1 MSEGDSLSKAGK
13 YEALYTK
20 LSKAPR
26 DGSFPENACR
36 EINETMG
43 FLWTGFYYVKD
54 ERLILGPYF
63 GPPACEMIRKG
74 KGVCGTAWEKETTLV
89 VQDVHA
95 FPGHIACDSASRS
108 EIVIPVRFDGKIAA
122 VLDIDSPVE
131 NRFSGKDRQGL
142 EAFVRII
149 EEVTVWQ
156 EADCNPAGEQE
167 NAVRSRMEI

>member
-1 MSEGDSLSKAGK
+1 MSEGNSLSKAGK

-54 ERLILGPYF
+54 DRLILGPYF

-74 KGVCGTAWEKETTLV
+74 KGVCGTSWAENRTIIV
-89 VQDVHA
+89 PDVEE
-95 FPGHIACDSASRS
+95 FPGHIACSSLSRS
-108 EIVIPVRFDGKIAA
+108 EIVIPLRDSEGNVTG
-122 VLDIDSPVE
+122 VLDIDSELLDNFDDVD
-131 NRFSGKDRQGL
+131 KDWL
-142 EAFVRII
+142 EKISLLF
-149 EEVTVWQ
+149 
-156 EADCNPAGEQE
+156 
-167 NAVRSRMEI
+167 

>member
-1 MSEGDSLSKAGK
+1 MSEGNSLSKAGK

-54 ERLILGPYF
+54 DRLILGPYF

-74 KGVCGTAWEKETTLV
+74 NGVCGTSWAENRTIIV
-89 VQDVHA
+89 PDVEE
-95 FPGHIACDSASRS
+95 FPGHIACSSLSRS
-108 EIVIPVRFDGKIAA
+108 EIVIPLRDSEGNVTG
-122 VLDIDSPVE
+122 VLDIDSELLDNFDDVD
-131 NRFSGKDRQGL
+131 KDWL
-142 EAFVRII
+142 EKISLLF
-149 EEVTVWQ
+149 
-156 EADCNPAGEQE
+156 
-167 NAVRSRMEI
+167 